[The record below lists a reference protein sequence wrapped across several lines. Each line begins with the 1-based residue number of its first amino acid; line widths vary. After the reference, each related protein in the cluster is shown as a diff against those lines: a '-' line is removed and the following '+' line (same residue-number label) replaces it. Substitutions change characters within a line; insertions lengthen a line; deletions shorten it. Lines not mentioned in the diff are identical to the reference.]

1 MENKQMAYWV
11 QNIQQRIRHIVR
23 AQAAVVVMIILTT
36 MREIDE
42 RTPRSSQVQNIYGSV
57 NISLPNDV
65 R

>member
-1 MENKQMAYWV
+1 MAYWV

-23 AQAAVVVMIILTT
+23 VQAAVVVMIILIT

-42 RTPRSSQVQNIYGSV
+42 RTPRSSQVQKIYGSV
-57 NISLPNDV
+57 NILLPNDV